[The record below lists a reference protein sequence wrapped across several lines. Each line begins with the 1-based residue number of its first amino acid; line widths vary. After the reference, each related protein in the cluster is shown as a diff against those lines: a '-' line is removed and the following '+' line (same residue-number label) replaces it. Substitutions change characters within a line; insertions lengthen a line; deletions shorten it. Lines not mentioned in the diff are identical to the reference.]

1 MRRTTTILWVA
12 LALLIAIGL
21 VLVYSASTAEIR
33 GALPFIKMQSAA
45 AAVGLAAAIVLSRI
59 DYRIWQKFAVLLPM
73 AALCVA
79 QCLLALK
86 FHPVKGSRRW
96 LRLGSMLSIQPSEL
110 ARVVMVIV
118 MSAWY
123 AWIGS
128 RSRTFLKGFLYPC
141 LILGAMAAPVAVA
154 PDLGASVVI
163 AISCG
168 TVMFAAKVPMRYL
181 LPVMTICVVAAAVF
195 IMSSGNRRDRILTY
209 RDALQG
215 KESSQ
220 TTDYHRRQSLEA
232 FVRGGP
238 WGVGIGESLQKHKY
252 LPEANTDF
260 IFSIAGEELGLIATL
275 GILSAFAAILV
286 CGFYIAYHA
295 PDRFGRLL
303 ALGLTTLLTFE
314 AAFNIGMVTG
324 CLPTKGLTLP
334 FISYGGTS
342 MASSFVAIGLI
353 LSVAAS
359 VPEAGSAPLARDICR
374 NV

>member
-12 LALLIAIGL
+12 LASLVALGL
-21 VLVYSASTAEIR
+21 VLVYSASTTQKG
-33 GALPFIKMQSAA
+33 GALPFIRMQSIA
-45 AAVGLAAAIVLSRI
+45 AAVGLVAAIALSRI
-59 DYRIWQKFAVLLPM
+59 DYRIWRRPAVVWPIIV
-73 AALCVA
+73 LCVA
-79 QCLLALK
+79 LCSCVFAFK
-86 FHPVKGSRRW
+86 SINGSHRW
-96 LRLGSMLSIQPSEL
+96 LRLGPVSIQPSEF
-110 ARVVMVIV
+110 ARIGMIIA

-123 AWIGS
+123 ARVGS
-128 RSRTFLKGFLYPC
+128 KSRTFLKGFLYPC
-141 LILGAMAAPVAVA
+141 LLLGVMAAPVALS

-181 LPVMTICVVAAAVF
+181 VITLAICAVAGSLFV
-195 IMSSGNRRDRILTY
+195 MSSPNRRSRIISY
-209 RDALQG
+209 RDSLQG
-215 KESSQ
+215 RES
-220 TTDYHRRQSLEA
+220 TEETDYHRRQSIEA

-238 WGVGIGESLQKHKY
+238 WGVGIGESIQKHKY

-260 IFSIAGEELGLIATL
+260 IFSIAGEELGLVATV
-275 GILSAFAAILV
+275 GVVIAFAVILL
-286 CGFYIAYHA
+286 CGVYIAYHA

-324 CLPTKGLTLP
+324 CLPTKGLALP

-342 MASSFVAIGLI
+342 IASSFIAVGLI

-359 VPEAGSAPLARDICR
+359 VAEEGSAPLARDLCR
-374 NV
+374 SV